1 MTPST
6 PETVKLVFPVI
17 DPLTLFAALVELIVS
32 EAKFVIAPPSVT
44 LPAPELMVSA
54 AVVPMM
60 PSAPKMTTPEPPL
73 PPELLY
79 APPPPPPPVLDI
91 PLDAINCAPPLPP
104 PPRPPSPYKAPSEPP
119 PPPPAR

>member
-1 MTPST
+1 MTPAT

-54 AVVPMM
+54 AVRLILSTV
-60 PSAPKMTTPEPPL
+60 
-73 PPELLY
+73 EL
-79 APPPPPPPVLDI
+79 
-91 PLDAINCAPPLPP
+91 
-104 PPRPPSPYKAPSEPP
+104 K
-119 PPPPAR
+119 